1 MFVRYFTH
9 VPAGLAVVQQRIE
22 EVRSF
27 LAEWA
32 GVAYRDGEELRA
44 RVGPEPS
51 RFAKEVD
58 LIIGPPE
65 VRKAGLVFP
74 VRWSAAGAEALF
86 PKLEASL
93 ILTHLGREMTSLSLE
108 GTYQPPL
115 GPLGRAVDRVAL
127 RKFAEATVKDWVDR
141 VAEAV
146 AVVPSSPDGQGHQD
160 LGTRPRLARHG

>member
-9 VPAGLAVVQQRIE
+9 VPAGLGVVQERIDG
-22 EVRSF
+22 VRSH
-27 LAEWA
+27 LGEWA

-44 RVGPEPS
+44 RVGPEPI
-51 RFAKEVD
+51 RFAKKVD
-58 LIIGPPE
+58 LVIGPPE
-65 VRKAGLVFP
+65 VRNAGVVFS
-74 VRWSAAGAEALF
+74 VRWSATGAESLF
-86 PKLEASL
+86 PTLDANL
-93 ILTHLGREMTSLSLE
+93 ILTHLGPEMTSLSLE

-146 AVVPSSPDGQGHQD
+146 AV
-160 LGTRPRLARHG
+160 TRELT

>member
-9 VPAGLAVVQQRIE
+9 VPAGLGVIQARIE
-22 EVRSF
+22 AVRSHF
-27 LAEWA
+27 AEWA

-58 LIIGPPE
+58 LVIGPAE
-65 VRKAGLVFP
+65 VRNAGVVFP
-74 VRWSAAGAEALF
+74 VQWSAAGAEMLF
-86 PKLEASL
+86 PKLVANL
-93 ILTHLGREMTSLSLE
+93 ILTHLGTDMTSLSLE

-127 RKFAEATVKDWVDR
+127 RKFAEATVKDWIDR
-141 VAEAV
+141 IAETVAV
-146 AVVPSSPDGQGHQD
+146 APE
-160 LGTRPRLARHG
+160 LT

>member
-9 VPAGLAVVQQRIE
+9 VPVGLGVVQERIE
-22 EVRSF
+22 GVRSH

-44 RVGPEPS
+44 SVGPVPS
-51 RFAKEVD
+51 TFAKKVELV
-58 LIIGPPE
+58 IGPPE
-65 VRKAGLVFP
+65 VRNAGVVFQ
-74 VRWSAAGAEALF
+74 VGWSAAGAEALF
-86 PKLEASL
+86 PKLAANL
-93 ILTHLGREMTSLSLE
+93 ILTHLGPDMTSLSLE
-108 GTYQPPL
+108 GTYEPPL

-146 AVVPSSPDGQGHQD
+146 AIPPSSVDGQSHQD
-160 LGTRPRLARHG
+160 LGARSWPTQY